1 MLSVLSFGF
10 LLGLR
15 HAIEAD
21 HVAAVASL
29 ASRTQSVRRVLPI
42 GVLWGLG
49 HTATLALFGALV
61 LIFDAIVP
69 AVLSQGLEAAVGV
82 MLILLGADVLYRLW
96 RERIHFHLHKH
107 GPDAPHFHAHTHQ
120 KSIHHEV
127 DPHNHKHP
135 SSLPLRAFLV
145 GSMHG
150 MAGSAA
156 LILLTLQSVDSTEL
170 GLIYIGLFGVGSIAG
185 MALLS
190 VAIAVPMAFASKG
203 LTQIY
208 VWFRGAVGAATVGL
222 GIFTLVLI

>member
-82 MLILLGADVLYRLW
+82 MLILLGADVLYRL
-96 RERIHFHLHKH
+96 
-107 GPDAPHFHAHTHQ
+107 
-120 KSIHHEV
+120 
-127 DPHNHKHP
+127 
-135 SSLPLRAFLV
+135 
-145 GSMHG
+145 
-150 MAGSAA
+150 
-156 LILLTLQSVDSTEL
+156 
-170 GLIYIGLFGVGSIAG
+170 
-185 MALLS
+185 
-190 VAIAVPMAFASKG
+190 
-203 LTQIY
+203 
-208 VWFRGAVGAATVGL
+208 
-222 GIFTLVLI
+222 